1 MSATG
6 ELELL
11 QRHAPLL
18 LLDRLER
25 WAPVAVEPFLE
36 ASAVMRGSGAL
47 LSGPPA
53 LLDGEGADDLHLD
66 PTPETDA
73 ARRAHA
79 LFDRFAPPPPPAEWR
94 CYGTVERLAGGRR
107 ALVYWFFYAD
117 NPFGIWFT
125 DVGRHVGD
133 WEQVQVELDASGR
146 LAAVAVYQH
155 GSAHRVPVG
164 SRDLTLTADGRPR
177 VYVAEGSHAAYLT
190 AGSQPRKLKRDNTS
204 DGGRSGVPVV
214 VPLRD
219 GGVTERRASWHGR
232 WGPDTGPV
240 LRVPAWLLA
249 LVKRLAGGSLGG
261 DSPPGPLARGVRRTS
276 TAPATPPR
284 TAPTATPGAP
294 ATAPAAPAGPANAR
308 AAPAGSATVPAAP
321 AGPATA
327 RAAPAGPATAPAGR
341 APPTTTPGRF
351 APNAWLSRALR
362 VAGRAT
368 WPRDVAIE
376 SVARE
381 GGAVRVRLRTG
392 GGGLRA
398 ARYADAVVADADG
411 APVGFSRARVRA
423 RGAELLVAPIRGSEP
438 AVVRAAAYN
447 RLDQRSDVVE
457 RPLPA

>member
-1 MSATG
+1 MSATA

-25 WAPVAVEPFLE
+25 WAPVAVEPFLA
-36 ASAVMRGSGAL
+36 ASVVADDSRPLA
-47 LSGPPA
+47 GPPA
-53 LLDGEGADDLHLD
+53 TLDDGGADELHLD
-66 PTPETDA
+66 PTPGTA
-73 ARRAHA
+73 PASRGRA
-79 LFDRFAPPPPPAEWR
+79 LFDRFAPPPPPSQWR
-94 CYGTVERLAGGRR
+94 CYGAVERLAGGRR

-117 NPFGIWFT
+117 NPFGISFT

-133 WEQVQVELDASGR
+133 WEQVQVELDARGA

-155 GSAHRVPVG
+155 GSAHRVAIG
-164 SRDLTLTADGRPR
+164 SNGLTLTDDGRPR

-214 VPLRD
+214 QPLRD
-219 GGVTERRASWHGR
+219 GGATERRASWRGR

-249 LVKRLAGGSLGG
+249 LVRRLAGGSLGG

-276 TAPATPPR
+276 TPPPTPHRPSAARPRPAASPP
-284 TAPTATPGAP
+284 AGASSSPGA
-294 ATAPAAPAGPANAR
+294 AEPAAPPPAR
-308 AAPAGSATVPAAP
+308 
-321 AGPATA
+321 
-327 RAAPAGPATAPAGR
+327 
-341 APPTTTPGRF
+341 TPGRF

-362 VAGRAT
+362 LLGRAT
-368 WPRDVAIE
+368 WPREVAIA

-381 GGAVRVRLRTG
+381 REAVRVRLRTG

-398 ARYADAVVADADG
+398 PRYADAVVCDGDG
-411 APVGFSRARVRA
+411 APVGFARARVRG
-423 RGAELLVAPIRGSEP
+423 RSAELLVVPVADAEP

-457 RPLPA
+457 RRLPS